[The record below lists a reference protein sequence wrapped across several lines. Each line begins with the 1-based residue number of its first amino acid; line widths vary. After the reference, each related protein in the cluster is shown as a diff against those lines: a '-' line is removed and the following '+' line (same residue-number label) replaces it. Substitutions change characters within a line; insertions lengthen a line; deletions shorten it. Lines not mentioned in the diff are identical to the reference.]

1 MLIIQLM
8 NKGTNMVPRDNQI
21 LDNCLDLHGCPLFF
35 SSVIAGVS
43 NVIAGTS
50 NVITITKTVIGN
62 VFKIRHI

>member
-1 MLIIQLM
+1 MLTIQLM

-21 LDNCLDLHGCPLFF
+21 LNNCLDLHGCPLFF
-35 SSVIAGVS
+35 SS
-43 NVIAGTS
+43 VIAGTS